1 MFNPFTLEGK
11 TILVTGA
18 SSGIGRSIAVIISK
32 MGATVVITARN
43 RQRLQTTLNLME
55 GGGEKH
61 KVIPADLMDEEQI
74 ANLVSKLP
82 KLDGIVHCAGVGDR
96 TFCKEL
102 DEATYDR
109 VLDCNLKS
117 PVMLQTSILK
127 GKNLQKGAS
136 IVFIASMAAKY
147 PSVGNAAYSASKGG
161 IISYSKCLGLELA
174 SRQIRVNCICP
185 GMVWTDLIIQGVFT
199 KEVLEEAQLK
209 YPLKRYGNPEDIAYL
224 AVYLLSDASNW
235 MTGSCIDISGGGEGV
250 LV

>member
-18 SSGIGRSIAVIISK
+18 SSGIGHSIAVIISK
-32 MGATVVITARN
+32 MGASVVITARN
-43 RQRLQTTLNLME
+43 QQRLQITLNLME
-55 GGGEKH
+55 GENH
-61 KVIPADLMDEEQI
+61 KVIPADLMNEEQI
-74 ANLVSKLP
+74 ANLVSELP

-102 DEATYDR
+102 DEATYDM

-127 GKNLQKGAS
+127 VKKLQKGAS

-185 GMVWTDLIIQGVFT
+185 AMVWTDLIIQGNVT

-209 YPLKRYGNPEDIAYL
+209 YPLRRYGKPEDIAYL
-224 AVYLLSDASNW
+224 AVYLLSNASAW
-235 MTGSCIDISGGGEGV
+235 MTGSCVDISGGGEGT
-250 LV
+250 LI